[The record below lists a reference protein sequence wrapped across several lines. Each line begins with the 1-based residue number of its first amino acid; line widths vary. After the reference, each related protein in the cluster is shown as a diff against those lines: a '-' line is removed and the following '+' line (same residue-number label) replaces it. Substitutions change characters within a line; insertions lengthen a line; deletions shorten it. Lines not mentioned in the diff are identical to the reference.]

1 MTVTLT
7 PEQEKFVTQQVESG
21 HFRSAVEVINQSLN
35 MLQAQEQFIRSQEME
50 LREKVS
56 EGLSQTNSADLVEGK
71 KAIADLKEK
80 LRNRSR
86 P

>member
-7 PEQEKFVTQQVESG
+7 PEQEKFVTQQVENG

-56 EGLSQTNSADLVEGK
+56 EGLSQTNSVDLVEGK
-71 KAIADLKEK
+71 KAIADLKER
-80 LRNRSR
+80 LRNRGR